1 MTDPNG
7 DPNVPEDGRGQSQSQ
22 QQAPQSQAPQY
33 TENPNGYGANYV
45 NQPQPGQQ
53 TGAAAQGQAGDN
65 QNQTAPQ
72 YGQPYAYT
80 PSGAQGQYGAQN
92 PYGAQYPYGAQGQP
106 GPQNPYAA
114 QNPYAQPGGFD
125 PFRLIESMLPQRARN
140 WIRGT
145 YAVVGVTA
153 LIIGI
158 ALLVWPGPTLVVA
171 TVALGIYFLVSGIV
185 RAVTALAAQGL
196 PSGWRV
202 LDVLVGV
209 LLTVGG
215 IVVLKNAMMSASALL
230 VLITCMVGIGWIMEG
245 FMGIVESWRVPSSGW
260 AVAYGVVSI
269 IAGIIVLVTPMEST
283 VFLVI
288 FAGCALV
295 VMGVTALVRAFTF
308 GRAPRAPKR

>member
-7 DPNVPEDGRGQSQSQ
+7 NPNVPEDGRGQSQSQ

-45 NQPQPGQQ
+45 NQPQPDAPQPGQDQ
-53 TGAAAQGQAGDN
+53 TG
-65 QNQTAPQ
+65 PQ
-72 YGQPYAYT
+72 YGQPYAYA
-80 PSGAQGQYGAQN
+80 PSGAQSQYGAQS

-106 GPQNPYAA
+106 GSQNPYAA

-125 PFRLIESMLPQRARN
+125 PFRLIESMLPQRAKN

-158 ALLVWPGPTLVVA
+158 ALLAWPGPTLVVA